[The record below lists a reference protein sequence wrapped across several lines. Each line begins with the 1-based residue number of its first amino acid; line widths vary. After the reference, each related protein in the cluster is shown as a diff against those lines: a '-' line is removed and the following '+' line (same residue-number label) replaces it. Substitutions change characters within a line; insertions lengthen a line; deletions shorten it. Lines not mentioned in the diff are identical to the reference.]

1 MPLWIL
7 YLQGAHRWPYGQLT
21 CELVGYVFYV
31 NIYASVM
38 FLCLIALDRCLAIVF
53 PLGSRR
59 VRTVRVA
66 AVSGLAAWTL
76 TFLFCLL
83 GLLPSL
89 FDSERLLC
97 LEQYPVSPRYAHF
110 KITTVA
116 LGFLLPCAILGRQV
130 MADASKRMAVDP
142 GENFLHLHISNV
154 RLSDTAMYYCGQS
167 VLNVMSFDRG
177 IFLLVRESGR
187 PSVLQRPTSI
197 EVSPGGS
204 AAMNCTTHPG
214 SSDGGQAVYWFRK
227 ASGDSHLLHVRSEN
241 GSECEKTTESDCVYT
256 LSRRA
261 VARADAGTYFCAVA
275 SCGEI
280 VFGKGTRLDIGGEKT
295 RTYIVSTHCLLAS
308 LLVSVV
314 FNVFL
319 TCLLRKKGRRDDLPL
334 GEPTPQPNAPE
345 DDVDHQSEDA
355 AALPYVALDFK
366 KRQSNTRRLRCPE
379 DSVYAGLRLQH
390 EGLSCN
396 VNPANC

>member
-1 MPLWIL
+1 MEN
-7 YLQGAHRWPYGQLT
+7 G
-21 CELVGYVFYV
+21 
-31 NIYASVM
+31 M
-38 FLCLIALDRCLAIVF
+38 FKLCV
-53 PLGSRR
+53 
-59 VRTVRVA
+59 
-66 AVSGLAAWTL
+66 
-76 TFLFCLL
+76 LL
-83 GLLPSL
+83 
-89 FDSERLLC
+89 
-97 LEQYPVSPRYAHF
+97 
-110 KITTVA
+110 VA
-116 LGFLLPCAILGRQV
+116 LFRAHGSVLFASLGENVSLPCFFAPGAKFLSWYKQV
-130 MADASKRMAVDP
+130 AGDTPQIVTSFYSYVEISHRTQITADVSKRMAVDS

-167 VLNVMSFDRG
+167 VLNVMIFDRG

-197 EVSPGGS
+197 AVSPGGS
-204 AAMNCTTHPG
+204 AALNCTTHPG
-214 SSDGGQAVYWFRK
+214 SSDGGHAVYWFRK
-227 ASGDSHLLHVRSEN
+227 ASGDSHLLHVHSEN
-241 GSECEKTTESDCVYT
+241 GNECEKTTESGCVYT

-295 RTYIVSTHCLLAS
+295 HTYIVLTHCLLAS
-308 LLVSVV
+308 LLVSIV

-345 DDVDHQSEDA
+345 DNADDESEDA

-366 KRQSNTRRLRCPE
+366 KRQSNNRRHRCPE

-390 EGLSCN
+390 ED
-396 VNPANC
+396 